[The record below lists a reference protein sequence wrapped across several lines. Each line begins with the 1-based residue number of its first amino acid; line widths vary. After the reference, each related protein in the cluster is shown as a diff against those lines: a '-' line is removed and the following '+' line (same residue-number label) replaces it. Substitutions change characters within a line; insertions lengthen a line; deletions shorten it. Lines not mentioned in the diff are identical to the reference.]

1 MLPSTILKYA
11 RLSLFGRICVKSL
24 VYLFSMV
31 SALLSYHESWTNLVV
46 SDLVWLTNCPAY
58 AANVS
63 ASFDQWCL
71 EIRDNY
77 RRFKTQLSKYAKLRI
92 ANIPPDPISKIP
104 DCSGLSTCIPL
115 ECSECGTCFNTLQKL
130 SLHLFKKH
138 GIRNLWRRYVHE
150 HTHCPVC
157 LRSFWTRER
166 LINHIRYRS
175 VVCKHNVIFRGFRC
189 TEDEACEVDESVKLE
204 HVQLQKAGK

>member
-1 MLPSTILKYA
+1 M
-11 RLSLFGRICVKSL
+11 
-24 VYLFSMV
+24 
-31 SALLSYHESWTNLVV
+31 
-46 SDLVWLTNCPAY
+46 
-58 AANVS
+58 
-63 ASFDQWCL
+63 
-71 EIRDNY
+71 
-77 RRFKTQLSKYAKLRI
+77 
-92 ANIPPDPISKIP
+92 
-104 DCSGLSTCIPL
+104 SGLSTCIPL
-115 ECSECGTCFNTLQKL
+115 DCSECGACFNTLQKL

-157 LRSFWTRER
+157 LRSFWIRER

-204 HVQLQKAGK
+204 HVQLQKAGKRRHATCEPAIRLSGPLAPVLLPDNIKPSEHHALGHGQNRM